1 MPRRPLSGHRLA
13 TRLTG
18 YAPQLGPLVAIPGV
32 MVVLALAV
40 GGLHLSDSASQLLFT
55 GDWSRLDTWAAL
67 LLKTG
72 LTALVFLP
80 VAVAGLVAHSLA
92 GRPAVVPAA
101 VGGLTAAGV
110 QAGVLAGLAAGVC
123 AGFVTLALGRV
134 PVPARWR
141 GAASAWLFPL
151 VTTVVTAFLV
161 LGVVGELLNS
171 LSGRL
176 HGELAYLQF
185 ENTVATGLILG
196 AMACAD
202 LGGMITRTAIGYGAV
217 ELSGGDPARFSTLN
231 MTMMAAVIAAGMV
244 PALALPLA
252 TLVRRGLFG
261 DEERSYAK
269 AGWLLGAAFL
279 PEGAVPFALADPLRV
294 IPASMAGGAVTGAL
308 VMILGPTSRSPY
320 GGAFGLGDTGRP
332 LQFLLALAGGVVIT
346 VLLTVALK
354 SLRLPAPA
362 PVAGK
367 AVATGA

>member
-1 MPRRPLSGHRLA
+1 MPRRTPPGPRLA

-18 YAPQLGPLVAIPGV
+18 YAPQLAPLVAIPGV

-40 GGLHLSDSASQLLFT
+40 GGPHLSDSASQLLFT
-55 GDWSRLDTWAAL
+55 GDWTQLRTWAAL

-72 LTALVFLP
+72 LTALAFLP
-80 VAVAGLVAHSLA
+80 AAVAGLVAHSLA

-101 VGGLTAAGV
+101 VGGLAAAGV
-110 QAGVLAGLAAGVC
+110 QGGVLSGLAAGAC

-134 PVPARWR
+134 TVPPRWR

-161 LGVVGELLNS
+161 LGVVGELLDS
-171 LSGRL
+171 LGGWL
-176 HGELAYLQF
+176 HDQLAFLQF
-185 ENTVATGLILG
+185 ENTVATGLVLG

-202 LGGMITRTAIGYGAV
+202 LGGVITRTAIAYGAV
-217 ELSGGDPARFSTLN
+217 ELSGGDPTRFSTFN
-231 MTMMAAVIAAGMV
+231 MTIMAAVIAAGMV

-252 TLVRRGLFG
+252 TLVRRGLFSQ
-261 DEERSYAK
+261 EERDYAK

-294 IPASMAGGAVTGAL
+294 IPASVAGGAVTGAL
-308 VMILGPTSRSPY
+308 VMILGPTSKAPY
-320 GGAFGLGDTGRP
+320 GGAFALGDTGRP
-332 LQFLLALAGGVVIT
+332 LLFLLAVAAGVLIT
-346 VLLTVALK
+346 VVLTVALK
-354 SLRLPAPA
+354 SLGLPAPA

-367 AVATGA
+367 ALASGA